1 VSANRPD
8 IPLEEETGSMVTVG
22 GDCHKK
28 THTFAA
34 VEESG
39 REIAHL
45 TVAATQAGHLKG
57 RRWAAQWEDRR
68 WALEDCRPF
77 TRRLEKELL
86 GAGEAVLRVSPRLMA
101 EARRVGRQRGKS
113 DPIDALA
120 VARAALKE
128 PDLPVAQLDG
138 PSREVKLL
146 LDHHDDLVAERT
158 RSENRLRE
166 HLFELEPEFEIP
178 ARALSRL
185 VWLRRVKRHLNSRTG
200 TVAML
205 ARELT
210 SSVHALS
217 VSISALEREL
227 GKRVR
232 ALVPNLLAMVGCGV
246 LSAARILAE
255 TADVTRFRSKA
266 AYARFNGTAPIPVSS
281 GNMTRFRLN
290 RGGNR
295 QMNAA
300 LHRIAI
306 TQIRME
312 GSAGHAYYQRRLANH
327 DQPTDA
333 RRALKRQLSDEAFRC
348 LLRDHALLS
357 HPSEDPGSVTK

>member
-1 VSANRPD
+1 
-8 IPLEEETGSMVTVG
+8 MVTVG

-28 THTFAA
+28 THTFVA

-39 REIAHL
+39 KKIASL
-45 TVAATQAGHLKG
+45 TVAATEAGRLKA
-57 RRWAAQWEDRR
+57 RRWAAQWEQRR

-77 TRRLEKELL
+77 TRSLEKELL
-86 GAGEAVLRVSPRLMA
+86 GAGEAVLRVSPKLMA
-101 EARRVGRQRGKS
+101 DARRVGRERGKS

-120 VARAALKE
+120 VARAALRE
-128 PDLPVAQLDG
+128 PDLPTAQLDG

-158 RSENRLRE
+158 RRENRLRE
-166 HLFELEPEFEIP
+166 HLFELDPDWEIP
-178 ARALSRL
+178 AGALSRL
-185 VWLRRVKRHLNSRTG
+185 VWLRRVGHHLHSRTG

-205 ARELT
+205 ARDLT
-210 SSVHALS
+210 NSLHALT

-227 GKRVR
+227 EKRVR
-232 ALVPNLLAMVGCGV
+232 ALVPNLLALAGCGV

-266 AYARFNGTAPIPVSS
+266 AFAMFNGSAPIPVWS
-281 GNMTRFRLN
+281 GNTTHFRLN

-295 QMNAA
+295 QLNAA

-306 TQIRME
+306 TQIRMQ
-312 GSAGHAYYQRRLANH
+312 GSPGHAYYQRRLADH
-327 DQPTDA
+327 DQPGDA
-333 RRALKRQLSDEAFRC
+333 RRALKRRLSDEAFRR
-348 LLRDHALLS
+348 LLRDHALLLS
-357 HPSEDPGSVTK
+357 PLGSDEMNSIHHVGVTK

>member
-1 VSANRPD
+1 
-8 IPLEEETGSMVTVG
+8 MVTVG

-28 THTFAA
+28 THTLVA

-39 REIAHL
+39 KAIAQL
-45 TVAATQAGHLKG
+45 TVEATEAGHLKG
-57 RRWAAQWEDRR
+57 RRWAAQWEERR

-86 GAGEAVLRVSPRLMA
+86 GAGEAVLRVSPMLMA
-101 EARRVGRQRGKS
+101 DARRVGRQRGKS

-120 VARAALKE
+120 VARAALRE
-128 PDLPVAQLDG
+128 PDLPIAQLDG

-158 RSENRLRE
+158 GKENRLRE
-166 HLFELEPEFEIP
+166 HLFELDPELEIP
-178 ARALSRL
+178 AGALSRL
-185 VWLRRVKRHLNSRTG
+185 VWLRRIKRHLHSSTG

-210 SSVHALS
+210 DSLHALS
-217 VSISALEREL
+217 VRISVLEREL
-227 GKRVR
+227 EKRMR
-232 ALVPNLLAMVGCGV
+232 ALVPNLLALAGCGP

-255 TADVTRFRSKA
+255 TADVTRFRTKA
-266 AYARFNGTAPIPVSS
+266 AFAMFSGSAPIPVWS
-281 GNMTRFRLN
+281 GNTTSFRLN

-295 QMNAA
+295 QLNAA
-300 LHRIAI
+300 LHRIAV

-312 GSAGHAYYQRRLANH
+312 QSPGHAYYQRRLAQH
-327 DQPTDA
+327 DQPGVA
-333 RRALKRQLSDEAFRC
+333 RRALKRQLSDEVFRR
-348 LLRDHALLS
+348 LLRDHAASLQT
-357 HPSEDPGSVTK
+357 PSGEPGTCDETTSIHHEIVTK